1 MRDEIKKVV
10 RRKRKVV
17 DNNEEEIAKRMKV
30 AEAVKVPT
38 AGKKVQCS
46 QCEKAY
52 HPNYL
57 YKHVKKEHAVENMIC
72 NYNNI
77 LKNSKPNIKLAI
89 DLKPGDRI
97 NLTKSDGMKTKLRI
111 IY

>member
-1 MRDEIKKVV
+1 MKNDLKNLEKLK
-10 RRKRKVV
+10 
-17 DNNEEEIAKRMKV
+17 EELCAKRIKV
-30 AEAVKVPT
+30 ARAVRVST

-77 LKNSKPNIKLAI
+77 LKNSKPKVKPAI

-97 NLTKSDGMKTKLRI
+97 NRPSPME
-111 IY
+111 